1 MLGDASVLDI
11 PLDSAIPPGSFWGE
25 AGVAG
30 KVTKVNPHGEV
41 LSSSPSQLGDG
52 VRSSLAHSLCPI
64 TLIIS

>member
-30 KVTKVNPHGEV
+30 KVTKVNLH
-41 LSSSPSQLGDG
+41 
-52 VRSSLAHSLCPI
+52 
-64 TLIIS
+64 